1 MPRHESGN
9 DKCLTFPQ
17 TESWHH
23 FFTNVEIINVSIM
36 LLLDR
41 ILKISIEVYERR
53 KFAQWIFYW
62 KSINNSHIVAHVID
76 DVDLNVFNSSSKVEL
91 RREEKNW
98 FIQFYGW
105 YFISLDYNIWQI
117 LNRSCCWL
125 FHTESITLI

>member
-1 MPRHESGN
+1 
-9 DKCLTFPQ
+9 
-17 TESWHH
+17 
-23 FFTNVEIINVSIM
+23 M

-91 RREEKNW
+91 RREEQN
-98 FIQFYGW
+98 
-105 YFISLDYNIWQI
+105 
-117 LNRSCCWL
+117 
-125 FHTESITLI
+125 